1 MVHPDVR
8 LDVDR
13 RARRTWAGG
22 GPGVGGD
29 VLGGTAA
36 GVAGPEAK
44 AGAGAGDEDDEDD
57 EDDDQGSPGLVAV
70 ADDEPQGF
78 QVALVARQGG
88 PGAPSSVGR
97 GVQKT
102 APTVVTSNAPA
113 VTGTPRSTRRSCT
126 SKASKRRYVRSR
138 SATSATTSPPC

>member
-22 GPGVGGD
+22 PGVGGD
-29 VLGGTAA
+29 VLRGTAA

-44 AGAGAGDEDDEDD
+44 AGAGDEDDEQA
-57 EDDDQGSPGLVAV
+57 DQGSPGLVAV

-88 PGAPSSVGR
+88 PGAPSSVGP

-126 SKASKRRYVRSR
+126 SRASKRRYVRSR

>member
-22 GPGVGGD
+22 GPGVGGN
-29 VLGGTAA
+29 VLGGTTA

-44 AGAGAGDEDDEDD
+44 AGAGDEDDEQADRAGRSRLARS
-57 EDDDQGSPGLVAV
+57 GSRSRRRTAGLPGSLGRAPGRPGC
-70 ADDEPQGF
+70 AIQ
-78 QVALVARQGG
+78 RG
-88 PGAPSSVGR
+88 P

-102 APTVVTSNAPA
+102 APTVVLLGNPVSYTHLTLP
-113 VTGTPRSTRRSCT
+113 T
-126 SKASKRRYVRSR
+126 KRIV
-138 SATSATTSPPC
+138 